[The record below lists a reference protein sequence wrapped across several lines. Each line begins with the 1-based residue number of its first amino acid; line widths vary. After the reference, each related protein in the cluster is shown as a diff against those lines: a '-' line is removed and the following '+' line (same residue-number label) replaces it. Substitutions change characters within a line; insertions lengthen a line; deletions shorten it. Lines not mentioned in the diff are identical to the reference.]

1 MVWGRHSGDRGCGC
15 RQRENP
21 RRERREGRPGSR
33 KEATLAGHV
42 KEKGK
47 LYPDQIREFYL
58 KVQGGRPSRG
68 SEALFMFKGVPR
80 ETPVEH
86 TGLRNTCFKG

>member
-1 MVWGRHSGDRGCGC
+1 MG
-15 RQRENP
+15 
-21 RRERREGRPGSR
+21 ERSRGSR

-47 LYPDQIREFYL
+47 LGPGQVREFYL
-58 KVQGGRPSRG
+58 KEQRGRPSRG
-68 SEALFMFKGVPR
+68 GEVLFMFKDAPR

-86 TGLRNTCFKG
+86 AGLGSTCLKG